1 LRGGERLNAVE
12 IGNRLKALRGN
23 RTIQE
28 VSEATGIDTSTIGMY
43 EIGQRIPRDNN
54 KIILADY
61 YGTTVQNLF
70 FEPNITD
77 GDNQ

>member
-1 LRGGERLNAVE
+1 MNAVE

-28 VSEATGIDTSTIGMY
+28 VAEATGIDTSTIGMY